1 MQTVLGDHLI
11 GASDDP
17 LMMLHKYK
25 RHKKFESKLLHEL
38 PLNSSYLDIGSN
50 FGDTVLTLAI
60 YAQRINRSDIRFFA
74 FEPNKIKCD
83 YIKKIND
90 LNNLNIK
97 VIESCVGD
105 VNGYSQVNL
114 DRNELSGAV
123 SYKTIIKEEEE
134 AIQNNDVVFRT
145 IKLDDMEKELTPI
158 GFMHI
163 DVEGWE
169 PKVLKGAWNILENKK
184 NKMYMVV
191 ECWSISDSKSRNFS
205 DTPEEDILQEMNKH
219 NYVRKP
225 DFIEGERNLVFTM
238 NLP

>member
-11 GASDDP
+11 GAP
-17 LMMLHKYK
+17 RNKIMMLHKYK
-25 RHKKFESKLLHEL
+25 AHKRFEANIIDTL

-50 FGDTVLTLAI
+50 FGDTVLTLAK

-105 VNGYSQVNL
+105 VNGYSQVNS
-114 DRNELSGAV
+114 DRDELSGAV
-123 SYKTIIKEEEE
+123 SYKTIIKEEE

-191 ECWSISDSKSRNFS
+191 EYWSISDSKSRNFS

-225 DFIEGERNLVFTM
+225 DLIDGQTNLVFTM

>member
-11 GASDDP
+11 GAP
-17 LMMLHKYK
+17 RNKLMMLHKYK
-25 RHKKFESKLLHEL
+25 AHKRFEANIIDTL

-50 FGDTVLTLAI
+50 FGDTVLTLAK

-105 VNGYSQVNL
+105 VNGYSQVNS
-114 DRNELSGAV
+114 DRDELSGAV
-123 SYKTIIKEEEE
+123 SYKTIIKEEE

-225 DFIEGERNLVFTM
+225 DLIDGQINLVFTM